1 MWVCHCYHY
10 VCLADLA
17 EDLASRPYAALKV
30 YNMSKWSGSGQ
41 ESSSTPFF
49 DLQAPG
55 NFDILGRCPRKVTID
70 PYWREGPR
78 DTHNEYYAQKLQV
91 RTKLVSRVARS
102 RELCLNAIVDDLAT
116 AFINDHLRART
127 KRERIQEK
135 FRLEG
140 RRQDLKALYLR
151 IYFYERPEDILSGHL
166 PVYSARRVLQL
177 AKQFEINIPPPRK
190 LELEAEVLID
200 SLDPRERAE
209 MWLESIVNSETSN
222 VRIATPSEIKS
233 KRERLLHVYHRDV
246 LLLYAVW
253 QVTSTTDEQ
262 IASLFSTTVEQM
274 RSDVLLIHSLN
285 LFHPVKHKL
294 ERLRACKQQ
303 TTPSIQDRSF
313 PHQPSFIPRGRTSL
327 RIEASRLSKA
337 ANNSGLSVDPAHPT
351 DLRRR
356 KQAAAATALEQ
367 RIRKRD
373 RQKEKWK
380 ERKAKR
386 MDNWTDRHL
395 EKTARASKPAEQH
408 GSAFPKGPIPATK
421 DTMEAD
427 MLAVSMTAEEQALRN
442 ASATL
447 QPQPRRQPQ
456 SQSQAT
462 VDARIKSSSTSGGRR
477 RLTII
482 RNCTGVEK
490 DWTREA
496 SHVNTVPQAPHL

>member
-1 MWVCHCYHY
+1 MWVCHCYHHA
-10 VCLADLA
+10 CLADLT

-41 ESSSTPFF
+41 ESSSIPFF

-55 NFDILGRCPRKVTID
+55 HFDILGRCPRKVTID

-78 DTHNEYYAQKLQV
+78 DIHNEYYAQKLQV

-177 AKQFEINIPPPRK
+177 ANQFEISIPPPRK
-190 LELEAEVLID
+190 LELEAEVID

-209 MWLESIVNSETSN
+209 MWLESILNSETSN

-233 KRERLLHVYHRDV
+233 KRERLLHLNHRDV

-253 QVTSTTDEQ
+253 QVTSTSDEQ

-274 RSDVLLIHSLN
+274 RSDVLLVHSLN

-294 ERLRACKQQ
+294 ERLRARKHQ
-303 TTPSIQDRSF
+303 TTPSIRDSLF
-313 PHQPSFIPRGRTSL
+313 PHQPSFIPRARTSL
-327 RIEASRLSKA
+327 QIEASRLSKA
-337 ANNSGLSVDPAHPT
+337 ADKLGLSVDPAHPT
-351 DLRRR
+351 DLRQR
-356 KQAAAATALEQ
+356 KQAATAISLER

-373 RQKEKWK
+373 RQREKRK

-386 MDNWTDRHL
+386 MDNWMDRHL
-395 EKTARASKPAEQH
+395 EKIPRASKSAEQH
-408 GSAFPKGPIPATK
+408 GSASPKGPIPATK
-421 DTMEAD
+421 DTVEANT
-427 MLAVSMTAEEQALRN
+427 LAVSMTAEEQALRN

-456 SQSQAT
+456 SHPQAT
-462 VDARIKSSSTSGGRR
+462 VDARIKSSSKSGGRR
-477 RLTII
+477 RLQII
-482 RNCTGVEK
+482 RRCTSVRKTGLA
-490 DWTREA
+490 R
-496 SHVNTVPQAPHL
+496 